1 MSALPAASGSRT
13 ALPPLT
19 PERRHARRKAAWRRR
34 RTVLLFMSPWI
45 IGFAVFFGYPLIDNA
60 YLSLTHYD
68 LLSSPRWIGLANYRY
83 LFSGDQEVW
92 PAVSNTLWFLAIAV
106 PLQVLFAFGLA
117 MLVTRAKTGVGIFR
131 TIFYLPTLVPTVAAT
146 LGFVFLFNP
155 ATGPVNTLLGKIGI
169 SGPLWFQ
176 SPHWA
181 KPSLTL
187 LSVWGVGNAM
197 VIFLAA
203 ILDVPK
209 HLHEAAQ
216 IDGAGALR
224 RLWYVTLPTISPVIL
239 FSIVIAVIQGLQY
252 FDQAYVASTVAPPG
266 AAGGAG
272 DSSITLGYPDGS
284 TLFYPLLLYQQ
295 GFRYFNMGY
304 AAALS
309 MLLLIVSLA
318 VTLLVLRHSSRWV
331 HTQGEVR

>member
-1 MSALPAASGSRT
+1 VT
-13 ALPPLT
+13 TTTLPPLS
-19 PERRHARRKAAWRRR
+19 PARRRARRRAAWRRR

-45 IGFAVFFGYPLIDNA
+45 VGFSVFFGYPLVYNA
-60 YLSLTHYD
+60 YLSFTHYD
-68 LLSSPRWIGLANYRY
+68 LLSAPRWIGLANYRY
-83 LFSGDQEVW
+83 LFNGDQLVW

-106 PLQVLFAFGLA
+106 PLQVLFAFGVA
-117 MLVTRAKTGVGIFR
+117 VMVTRAKRGVGVFR

-155 ATGPVNTLLGKIGI
+155 GTGPINTLLSKIGI
-169 SGPLWFQ
+169 TGPLWFQ

-187 LSVWGVGNAM
+187 LSMWGIGNAM
-197 VIFLAA
+197 IIFLAA
-203 ILDVPK
+203 ILDVPQ
-209 HLHEAAQ
+209 HLHEASQ
-216 IDGAGALR
+216 LDGAGPLR

-309 MLLLIVSLA
+309 MLLLIVSFA
-318 VTLLVLRHSSRWV
+318 VTLLILRHSNRWV
-331 HTQGEVR
+331 HAQGAAR